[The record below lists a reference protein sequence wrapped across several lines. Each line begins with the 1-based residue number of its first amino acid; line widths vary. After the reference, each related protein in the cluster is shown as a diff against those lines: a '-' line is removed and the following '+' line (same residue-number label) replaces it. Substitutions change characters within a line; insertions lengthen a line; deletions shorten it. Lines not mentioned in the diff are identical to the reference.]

1 MNCKAPRKRGKNKHL
16 RGNSVALD
24 SLKTD
29 APEPCPQNLSD
40 DISISS
46 HRQQANKDIVYVTT
60 TQSSAVKPAGRKDH
74 IWNNITIN
82 LLAFF
87 MGYVVLRITQR
98 IHFWL
103 QKQTDFYAES
113 WDVEQTFQ
121 HLPEIKMFYLGDFT
135 NGNVFIPENSNMLG
149 ISPGFWVAWI
159 TIIAGVVGIVEYL
172 LGRIKQ
178 PFRIVPQT
186 LWILGWVVILITPFV
201 CINNISA
208 VIHKRY
214 ISKSWWGH
222 GEDRYRT
229 GYCHMNETD
238 PNDPDRLSK
247 ISMLDAKYI
256 LPVAIHG
263 LNGTLISPNLRQC
276 EWITDLH
283 GLQILFSLYCCI
295 VASMH
300 IRVSRYPAWGMG
312 RCVPRQKLRDFYSE
326 RKLRG

>member
-29 APEPCPQNLSD
+29 TPEPCPQTLSD

-46 HRQQANKDIVYVTT
+46 HRQHANKDSVYVTT
-60 TQSSAVKPAGRKDH
+60 TQSSAAKPTGRKDH

-149 ISPGFWVAWI
+149 
-159 TIIAGVVGIVEYL
+159 T
-172 LGRIKQ
+172 
-178 PFRIVPQT
+178 
-186 LWILGWVVILITPFV
+186 GWNKCARP
-201 CINNISA
+201 
-208 VIHKRY
+208 
-214 ISKSWWGH
+214 
-222 GEDRYRT
+222 
-229 GYCHMNETD
+229 
-238 PNDPDRLSK
+238 PDHR
-247 ISMLDAKYI
+247 
-256 LPVAIHG
+256 
-263 LNGTLISPNLRQC
+263 NT
-276 EWITDLH
+276 
-283 GLQILFSLYCCI
+283 
-295 VASMH
+295 
-300 IRVSRYPAWGMG
+300 
-312 RCVPRQKLRDFYSE
+312 
-326 RKLRG
+326 